1 MALIVNSIEIPQSGA
16 VNFNSTALKQVNHG
30 SVLVWTS
37 TPDPITIMST
47 GKSIGS
53 WLGGGVLGSDAG
65 YQVFSMASQGTKN
78 TTNGNIQAHGGIDGG
93 NLYFG
98 GQESTIGGN
107 RSLIVSNFTVNTK
120 GFKVL
125 QISYI
130 IKQDRKN
137 DGGAPWAAIGPSG
150 WNETKTA
157 QVSLPN
163 VTSQTGSV
171 NLNLTNYQGTYAIKF
186 GMTLQGNVNN
196 DPYQAGRYN
205 RITRIYMYG

>member
-1 MALIVNSIEIPQSGA
+1 MALELNGTSIPASGALKVNSTS
-16 VNFNSTALKQVNHG
+16 LKEFKANG
-30 SVLVWTS
+30 VLVWTS
-37 TPDPITIMST
+37 TPDPVTIMKT
-47 GKSIGS
+47 GSSIGS
-53 WLGGGVLGSDAG
+53 WLGGGMLGSDAG
-65 YQVFSMASQGTKN
+65 YQVFSMSSQGTKN

-98 GQESTIGGN
+98 GQESTVGSN

-137 DGGAPWAAIGPSG
+137 DGGAPWAAIGPAG

-186 GMTLQGNVNN
+186 GMSLQGNFNN

-205 RITRIYMYG
+205 RITKIYMYG